1 MFEQAEVQQKK
12 LVSAQDLEI
21 ENKKLRETLAE
32 YNTEFAH
39 VKNQGTCTYVYL
51 HQGTVYFLEIDR
63 QFSNPEATLWHITIL
78 KVATLHHSILI
89 SSPVQNA

>member
-39 VKNQGTCTYVYL
+39 VKNQGTCMFTCIREQFTFL
-51 HQGTVYFLEIDR
+51 KLIDSFPITKQPCGTSQY
-63 QFSNPEATLWHITIL
+63 
-78 KVATLHHSILI
+78 
-89 SSPVQNA
+89 